1 MEKQDVDTQERIRAR
16 LDMMSIT
23 KTWSRPYFDKLKG
36 TKHIHEVI
44 VKHNKREY
52 RPLGC
57 FGMGHVFILL
67 VGASKKGAGKRGTII
82 WNPAD
87 AVQTA
92 EKRWELVIKDG
103 RYIGEYRPR
112 KRGTKA
118 TAKR

>member
-1 MEKQDVDTQERIRAR
+1 MEEQEVNVRERIRAR

-23 KTWSRPYFDKLKG
+23 KTWGRPYFDKLKG
-36 TKHIHEVI
+36 TKHIHEII
-44 VKHNKREY
+44 VKHNKRQY

-57 FGMGHVFILL
+57 FGIGRVFILL

-82 WNPAD
+82 WDPAD

-92 EKRWELVIKDG
+92 EKRWELVTKDG

-112 KRGTKA
+112 KRRAKA
-118 TAKR
+118 TPKR